1 MGTEDRGR
9 WLPRRKGGRGP
20 GDEAASLEDKV
31 EPVQRGG
38 GGLEGQAESLGRTL
52 EAPDVA
58 VSLQAGEEDVEEP
71 EAQEER
77 GGGELGA
84 ARAAQ
89 LAADVRPAPVQQH
102 GDPHEGEDGEER
114 DGESQRAGAHLEGA
128 ALHRPVH
135 GGHRPGHAQA
145 QEHVHGVGARHVADG
160 CVGAL
165 VLQRRHLAGERV
177 CRGRDAAGQ
186 GGSAG
191 PPTSIRQSLAPQ
203 RPTSTPLAQGSR
215 LLTPVSRGP
224 RLPLLEFCALDPTQG
239 AKSIAISVPARYRP
253 LCLLSMERVCIQWDP
268 PPTLWN
274 SAPLSM
280 GPAACFLWDLLSTF

>member
-1 MGTEDRGR
+1 M
-9 WLPRRKGGRGP
+9 
-20 GDEAASLEDKV
+20 
-31 EPVQRGG
+31 
-38 GGLEGQAESLGRTL
+38 
-52 EAPDVA
+52 A

-177 CRGRDAAGQ
+177 CGGRDTAGQ
-186 GGSAG
+186 GGVSVG
-191 PPTSIRQSLAPQ
+191 PPGASAWLRQSLAPQ

-215 LLTPVSRGP
+215 LLTPVSRGSS
-224 RLPLLEFCALDPTQG
+224 LPLLEFCALDPTTQG
-239 AKSIAISVPARYRP
+239 AKSIAISVPAGSRP
-253 LCLLSMERVCIQWDP
+253 RCLLSMERVYIQWDP
-268 PPTLWN
+268 LPTLWN
-274 SAPLSM
+274 SAPLYGTHCLLSLGSAVYFLGNPLPAFYGICLRPMGSTTYSLELTASLSGTCCLLSM
-280 GPAACFLWDLLSTF
+280 GPTT